1 MTDRAT
7 ERGWAPTIAH
17 VRAATVGL
25 AVLAI
30 GALARRPDF
39 VVIATPLLVIA
50 AWSVLTRPNGT
61 PTVEQRLDHRV
72 LREGQATTW
81 RVVVTDLPAGADTVA
96 VALDVPQYLDLR
108 PRSGAVAAAAVDSPG
123 HPATEPLEV
132 SVRSTRWGTRTLGPA
147 TVVMSSAWA
156 AFRWAPRRGA
166 PASVATLPLP
176 ATFDAQA
183 APVHADGLVGLD
195 RSARVGDGSEFAGIR
210 AFQHGDRLRR
220 IHWPRSL
227 RTGELHVTTTWSD
240 QDRHVVL
247 LVDAFSDVGTSEG
260 IDGRASSLDTTVRAA
275 GAIAEH
281 HLHRGDRVALQI
293 IGSRGVSRVPPA
305 TGSAQLRRILDRL
318 TAIEAG
324 TVAID
329 DPGGHLSMPAGVL
342 VVMLS
347 PLVSPKALERASA
360 MARRGL
366 SVAVVDTLPPDIVDD
381 DDPAAGLAWRIRL
394 LERRREVRRVQEIGV
409 PVVQWRGPGS
419 LDDVLRDIHRRARAP
434 RLARR

>member
-1 MTDRAT
+1 MTGP
-7 ERGWAPTIAH
+7 GWSPTTAH
-17 VRAATVGL
+17 VRAVTIGL
-25 AVLAI
+25 GAVVA
-30 GALARRPDF
+30 GALARRPDLVVVATPF
-39 VVIATPLLVIA
+39 VVIAV
-50 AWSVLTRPNGT
+50 WSALTRPRGV

-72 LREGQATTW
+72 VREGQATTW
-81 RVVVTDLPAGADTVA
+81 RATVDDAPVGADTVA
-96 VALDVPQYLDLR
+96 VALDVPAHLELR
-108 PRSGAVAAAAVDSPG
+108 PRSGAVAAAVGTPG
-123 HPATEPLEV
+123 HASTEVLEL
-132 SVRSTRWGTRTLGPA
+132 SVRSTRWGNRVLGPA
-147 TVVMSSAWA
+147 TVVMSSAWG
-156 AFRWAPRRGA
+156 AFRWAPRPGA
-166 PASVATLPLP
+166 PASIATLPVP
-176 ATFDAQA
+176 ASFDARS

-195 RSARVGDGSEFAGIR
+195 RSPRVGDGSEFAGIR
-210 AFQHGDRLRR
+210 TFQLGDRLRR
-220 IHWPRSL
+220 VHWPRSL

-240 QDRHVVL
+240 HDRHVVL

-293 IGSRGVSRVPPA
+293 VGSRGTSRVPPA
-305 TGSAQLRRILDRL
+305 TGTPQLRRILDRL
-318 TAIEAG
+318 TSIEAG
-324 TVAID
+324 TVPVD
-329 DPGGHLSMPAGVL
+329 DPGGHVAMPAGAL

-381 DDPAAGLAWRIRL
+381 DAADPTTALAWRIRL

-409 PVVQWRGPGS
+409 PVVPWRGPGS
-419 LDDVLRDIHRRARAP
+419 LDEVLRDIHRRSRSP